1 MVDADEDYRD
11 ILEEL
16 VVLYSD
22 LEEVLSHTE
31 PNVDKTEL
39 GCCMAWNKALRDR
52 GTSICPTS
60 MFLNGKIN
68 ILMWPPAD
76 LGSSCPRERARP

>member
-1 MVDADEDYRD
+1 LQGVQEAVQRCKQLMVDADEDYRD

-31 PNVDKTEL
+31 PIVDKTEL
-39 GCCMAWNKALRDR
+39 
-52 GTSICPTS
+52 
-60 MFLNGKIN
+60 
-68 ILMWPPAD
+68 
-76 LGSSCPRERARP
+76 

>member
-1 MVDADEDYRD
+1 LQGVQEAVQRCKQLMVDADEDYRD

-39 GCCMAWNKALRDR
+39 GCCMA
-52 GTSICPTS
+52 
-60 MFLNGKIN
+60 
-68 ILMWPPAD
+68 
-76 LGSSCPRERARP
+76 